1 MARPSYGESGATIQ
15 LFEVIGDGDQAVRV
29 NVELGR
35 ASVHTVEIV
44 SGLEEGDR
52 VILNDPSAWDGHDKL
67 DLK

>member
-1 MARPSYGESGATIQ
+1 
-15 LFEVIGDGDQAVRV
+15 VRV